1 MGDLAGKQHL
11 LLEAVRRTRVSG
23 DLRQDYLQCNMY
35 ALQETVFDI
44 VNLSHTAVSDKAMY
58 GKAIGDHL
66 SGHETAPR

>member
-44 VNLSHTAVSDKAMY
+44 VNLSMM
-58 GKAIGDHL
+58 
-66 SGHETAPR
+66 

>member
-11 LLEAVRRTRVSG
+11 LLEAVRRTRVSS

-44 VNLSHTAVSDKAMY
+44 VNLSMM
-58 GKAIGDHL
+58 
-66 SGHETAPR
+66 